1 MMENFRLI
9 LLLSLFFLQTNC
21 KLNEVIADFDS
32 NSNILIYNGKIFKMI
47 EDSYFSLFANDTKTL
62 NEEKEKSKSFFDS
75 FWFNFIGFTIL
86 AIFAGAMS
94 GLTVGYLSIDMLILE
109 IKLSNGTEQEKI
121 YARKIRKIIADH
133 HWILVTLLVCNAF
146 ACEAMPILLD
156 KLVNPM
162 VAIII
167 SVTVLLFVG
176 EIIPQ
181 ALCTGPNQMKIAAFL
196 APFTYCLMIITF
208 PISYPIARFMDLVIG
223 KHSKTRFCNQD
234 LKSVIEL
241 HLKEANENIN
251 TEQISYFTGFLD
263 IINTKIKELM
273 IPLERVYKLDYNHN
287 INHNDLN
294 EMIKKG
300 YSRIPIYENI
310 PNNLIGVLMIKDLIG
325 KDLTHPIALNE
336 LNINLLNS
344 IFVNEETFYFDLL
357 EKFKNGKSK
366 MAFVYKEVKK
376 EEKLIPDDLST
387 VINDNEVKEEKLEKK
402 EEKEKIQDKVSLE
415 EDNKNNDKNKYEE
428 ALMPNINDEENTE
441 KIEVKEPLIS
451 SISEDENAEKIKIEE
466 PLIPK
471 ENKEE
476 KNENK
481 ENKENEENKENN
493 KVEEPLIPDDNKVA
507 NDEKIKVEGALI
519 PDGNDDEINENIN
532 IDEALAPNNKDNGK
546 KNKNKKVIKDE
557 IIDIEDTNKKK
568 KDDNL
573 ENSERE
579 IIGIITLGDLI
590 ESLLKIHFKDE
601 RDTMRKSMRKMTL

>member
-1 MMENFRLI
+1 MKNILFILI
-9 LLLSLFFLQTNC
+9 LNLFFFETNC

-32 NSNILIYNGKIFKMI
+32 NSNVLIFNGKVFKMT
-47 EDSYFSLFANDTKTL
+47 EESYFSSFANDTTPSSQ
-62 NEEKEKSKSFFDS
+62 EKEKSKSFFDS
-75 FWFNFIGFTIL
+75 FWFNFIGFTVL

-109 IKLSNGTEQEKI
+109 IKLNNGTEQEKI
-121 YARKIRKIIADH
+121 YAKKIRKIIADH

-181 ALCTGPNQMKIAAFL
+181 ALCTGPKQMKIAAFL

-208 PISYPIARFMDLVIG
+208 PISFPIARFMDLVIG
-223 KHSKTRFCNQD
+223 KHSKTRFCNND

-251 TEQISYFTGFLD
+251 SEQINYFTGFLD
-263 IINTKIKELM
+263 IINTKIKEMM
-273 IPLERVYKLDYNHN
+273 IPLDKVYKLDYNFN
-287 INHNDLN
+287 LNHNSLN
-294 EMIKKG
+294 EMIEKG

-310 PNNLIGVLMIKDLIG
+310 PNNLKGVLLLKDLIG

-336 LNINLLNS
+336 LNINLLNA
-344 IFVNEETFYFDLL
+344 IYVNEETFYIDLF

-366 MAFVYKEVKK
+366 MAFVYKEIKK

-387 VINDNEVKEEKLEKK
+387 AINDNEAKEEKIQVKESMKK
-402 EEKEKIQDKVSLE
+402 
-415 EDNKNNDKNKYEE
+415 DNKNKNKDEE
-428 ALMPNINDEENTE
+428 ALMPSINDEENNE
-441 KIEVKEPLIS
+441 KIEVEEPLIN
-451 SISEDENAEKIKIEE
+451 SINDDENVEKIKVEE

-476 KNENK
+476 KEK
-481 ENKENEENKENN
+481 EEKEEKN
-493 KVEEPLIPDDNKVA
+493 KVEENK
-507 NDEKIKVEGALI
+507 NISENNEKIKDEEALI
-519 PDGNDDEINENIN
+519 PDGNDEDINENIK
-532 IDEALAPNNKDNGK
+532 IDEAIIPNNKDESK
-546 KNKNKKVIKDE
+546 KNKNKKKKEIKED
-557 IIDIEDTNKKK
+557 IIDIEGIKNKN
-568 KDDNL
+568 DDDL
-573 ENSERE
+573 DNSEKE
-579 IIGIITLGDLI
+579 IIGIITLEDLI

-601 RDTMRKSMRKMTL
+601 REIIRKPMRKMTL

>member
-1 MMENFRLI
+1 MKNILFILI
-9 LLLSLFFLQTNC
+9 LNLFFFETNC

-32 NSNILIYNGKIFKMI
+32 NSNVLIFNGKVFKMT
-47 EDSYFSLFANDTKTL
+47 EESYFSSFANDTTPSSQ
-62 NEEKEKSKSFFDS
+62 EKEKSKSFFDS
-75 FWFNFIGFTIL
+75 FWFNFIGFTVL

-109 IKLSNGTEQEKI
+109 IKLNNGTEQEKI
-121 YARKIRKIIADH
+121 YAKKIRKIIADH

-181 ALCTGPNQMKIAAFL
+181 ALCTGPKQMKIAAFL

-208 PISYPIARFMDLVIG
+208 PISFPIARFMDLVIG
-223 KHSKTRFCNQD
+223 KHSKTRFCNND

-251 TEQISYFTGFLD
+251 SEQINYFTGFLD
-263 IINTKIKELM
+263 IINTKIKEMM
-273 IPLERVYKLDYNHN
+273 IPLDKVYKLDYNFN
-287 INHNDLN
+287 LNHNSLN
-294 EMIKKG
+294 EMIEKG

-310 PNNLIGVLMIKDLIG
+310 PNNLKGVLLLKDLIG

-336 LNINLLNS
+336 LNINLLNA
-344 IFVNEETFYFDLL
+344 IYVNEETFYIDLF

-366 MAFVYKEVKK
+366 MAFVYKEIKK

-387 VINDNEVKEEKLEKK
+387 AINDNEAKEAKEEKIQVKESMKK
-402 EEKEKIQDKVSLE
+402 
-415 EDNKNNDKNKYEE
+415 DNKNKDEE
-428 ALMPNINDEENTE
+428 ALMPSINDEENNE
-441 KIEVKEPLIS
+441 KIEVEEPLIN
-451 SISEDENAEKIKIEE
+451 SINDDENVEKIKVEE

-476 KNENK
+476 KEK
-481 ENKENEENKENN
+481 EEKN
-493 KVEEPLIPDDNKVA
+493 KVEENKKISE
-507 NDEKIKVEGALI
+507 NNEKIKDEEALI
-519 PDGNDDEINENIN
+519 PDGNDEDINENIK
-532 IDEALAPNNKDNGK
+532 IDEAIIPNNKDESK
-546 KNKNKKVIKDE
+546 KNKNKKKKEIKED
-557 IIDIEDTNKKK
+557 IIDIEGIKNKN
-568 KDDNL
+568 DDDL
-573 ENSERE
+573 DNSEKE
-579 IIGIITLGDLI
+579 IIGIITLEDLI

-601 RDTMRKSMRKMTL
+601 REIIRKPMRKMTL

>member
-1 MMENFRLI
+1 MLKNILFILI
-9 LLLSLFFLQTNC
+9 LNLFFFETNC

-32 NSNILIYNGKIFKMI
+32 NSNVLIFNGKVFKMT
-47 EDSYFSLFANDTKTL
+47 EESYFSSFANDTTPSSQ
-62 NEEKEKSKSFFDS
+62 EKEKSKSFFDS
-75 FWFNFIGFTIL
+75 FWFNFIGFTVL

-109 IKLSNGTEQEKI
+109 IKLNNGTEQEKI
-121 YARKIRKIIADH
+121 YAKKIRKIIADH

-181 ALCTGPNQMKIAAFL
+181 ALCTGPKQMKIAAFL

-208 PISYPIARFMDLVIG
+208 PISFPIARFMDLVIG
-223 KHSKTRFCNQD
+223 KHSKTRFCNND

-251 TEQISYFTGFLD
+251 SEQINYFTGFLD
-263 IINTKIKELM
+263 IINTKIKEMM
-273 IPLERVYKLDYNHN
+273 IPLDKVYKLDYNFN
-287 INHNDLN
+287 LNHNSLN
-294 EMIKKG
+294 EMIEKG

-310 PNNLIGVLMIKDLIG
+310 PNNLKGVLLLKDLIG

-336 LNINLLNS
+336 LNINLLNA
-344 IFVNEETFYFDLL
+344 IYVNEETFYIDLF

-366 MAFVYKEVKK
+366 MAFVYKEIKK

-387 VINDNEVKEEKLEKK
+387 AINDNEAK
-402 EEKEKIQDKVSLE
+402 EEKEEKIQVKESMKK
-415 EDNKNNDKNKYEE
+415 DNKNKNKDEE
-428 ALMPNINDEENTE
+428 ALMPSINDEENNE
-441 KIEVKEPLIS
+441 KIEVEEPLIN
-451 SISEDENAEKIKIEE
+451 SINDDENVEKIKVKE

-471 ENKEE
+471 ENKQEKEKEE
-476 KNENK
+476 K
-481 ENKENEENKENN
+481 N
-493 KVEEPLIPDDNKVA
+493 KVEENK
-507 NDEKIKVEGALI
+507 NLSENNEKIKDEEALI
-519 PDGNDDEINENIN
+519 PDGNDEDINENIK
-532 IDEALAPNNKDNGK
+532 IDEAIIPNNKDESK
-546 KNKNKKVIKDE
+546 KNKNKKKKEIKED
-557 IIDIEDTNKKK
+557 IIDIEGIKNKN
-568 KDDNL
+568 DDDL
-573 ENSERE
+573 DNSEKE
-579 IIGIITLGDLI
+579 IIGIITLEDLI

-601 RDTMRKSMRKMTL
+601 REIIRKPMRKMTL

>member
-1 MMENFRLI
+1 MKNILFILI
-9 LLLSLFFLQTNC
+9 LNLFFFETNC

-32 NSNILIYNGKIFKMI
+32 NSNVLIFNGKVFKMT
-47 EDSYFSLFANDTKTL
+47 EESYFSSFANDTTPSSQ
-62 NEEKEKSKSFFDS
+62 EKEKSKSFFDS
-75 FWFNFIGFTIL
+75 FWFNFIGFTVL

-109 IKLSNGTEQEKI
+109 IKLNNGTEQEKI
-121 YARKIRKIIADH
+121 YAKKIRKIIADH

-181 ALCTGPNQMKIAAFL
+181 ALCTGPKQMKIAAFL

-208 PISYPIARFMDLVIG
+208 PISFPIARFMDLVIG
-223 KHSKTRFCNQD
+223 KHSKTRFCNND

-251 TEQISYFTGFLD
+251 SEQINYFTGFLD
-263 IINTKIKELM
+263 IINTKIKEMM
-273 IPLERVYKLDYNHN
+273 IPLDKVYKLDYNFN
-287 INHNDLN
+287 LNHNSLN
-294 EMIKKG
+294 EMIEKG

-310 PNNLIGVLMIKDLIG
+310 PNNLKGVLLLKDLIG

-336 LNINLLNS
+336 LNINLLNA
-344 IFVNEETFYFDLL
+344 IYVNEETFYIDLF

-366 MAFVYKEVKK
+366 MAFVYKEIKK

-387 VINDNEVKEEKLEKK
+387 AINDNEAK
-402 EEKEKIQDKVSLE
+402 EEKEEKIQVKESMKK
-415 EDNKNNDKNKYEE
+415 DNKNKNKDEE
-428 ALMPNINDEENTE
+428 ALMPSINDEENNE
-441 KIEVKEPLIS
+441 KIEVEEPLIN
-451 SISEDENAEKIKIEE
+451 SINDDENVEKIKVEE

-476 KNENK
+476 KEK
-481 ENKENEENKENN
+481 EEKEEKN
-493 KVEEPLIPDDNKVA
+493 KVEENK
-507 NDEKIKVEGALI
+507 NISENNEKIKDEEALI
-519 PDGNDDEINENIN
+519 PDGNDEDINENIK
-532 IDEALAPNNKDNGK
+532 IDEAIIPNNKDESK
-546 KNKNKKVIKDE
+546 KNKNKKKKEIKED
-557 IIDIEDTNKKK
+557 IIDIEGIKNKN
-568 KDDNL
+568 DDDL
-573 ENSERE
+573 DNSEKE
-579 IIGIITLGDLI
+579 IIGIITLEDLI

-601 RDTMRKSMRKMTL
+601 REIIRKPMRKMTL

>member
-1 MMENFRLI
+1 MKNILFILI
-9 LLLSLFFLQTNC
+9 LNLFFFETNC

-32 NSNILIYNGKIFKMI
+32 NSNVLIFNGKVFKMT
-47 EDSYFSLFANDTKTL
+47 EESYFSSFANDTTPSSQ
-62 NEEKEKSKSFFDS
+62 EKEKSKSFFDS

-109 IKLSNGTEQEKI
+109 IKLNNGTEQEKI
-121 YARKIRKIIADH
+121 YAKKIRKIIADH

-181 ALCTGPNQMKIAAFL
+181 ALCTGPKQMKIAAFL

-208 PISYPIARFMDLVIG
+208 PISFPIARFMDLVIG
-223 KHSKTRFCNQD
+223 KHSKTRFCNND

-251 TEQISYFTGFLD
+251 SEQINYFTGFLD
-263 IINTKIKELM
+263 IINTKIKEMM
-273 IPLERVYKLDYNHN
+273 IPLDKVYKLDYNFN
-287 INHNDLN
+287 LNHNSLN
-294 EMIKKG
+294 EMIEKG

-310 PNNLIGVLMIKDLIG
+310 PNNLKGVLLLKDLIG

-336 LNINLLNS
+336 LNINLLNA
-344 IFVNEETFYFDLL
+344 IYVNEETFYIDLF

-366 MAFVYKEVKK
+366 MAFVYKEIKK

-387 VINDNEVKEEKLEKK
+387 AINDNEAK
-402 EEKEKIQDKVSLE
+402 EEKEEKIQVKESMKK
-415 EDNKNNDKNKYEE
+415 DNKNKNKDEE
-428 ALMPNINDEENTE
+428 ALMPSINDEENNE
-441 KIEVKEPLIS
+441 KIEVEEPLIN
-451 SISEDENAEKIKIEE
+451 SINDDENVEKIKVEE

-476 KNENK
+476 KEK
-481 ENKENEENKENN
+481 EEKN
-493 KVEEPLIPDDNKVA
+493 KVEENKKILE
-507 NDEKIKVEGALI
+507 NNEKIKDEEALI
-519 PDGNDDEINENIN
+519 PDGNDEDINENIK
-532 IDEALAPNNKDNGK
+532 IDEAIIPNNKDESK
-546 KNKNKKVIKDE
+546 KNKNKKKKEIKED
-557 IIDIEDTNKKK
+557 IIDIEGIKNKN
-568 KDDNL
+568 DDDL
-573 ENSERE
+573 DNSEKE
-579 IIGIITLGDLI
+579 IVGIITLEDLI

-601 RDTMRKSMRKMTL
+601 REIIRKPMRKMTL

>member
-1 MMENFRLI
+1 MKNILFILI
-9 LLLSLFFLQTNC
+9 LNLFFFETNC

-32 NSNILIYNGKIFKMI
+32 NSNVLIFNGKVFKMT
-47 EDSYFSLFANDTKTL
+47 EESYFSSFANDTTPSSQ
-62 NEEKEKSKSFFDS
+62 EKEKSKSFFDS
-75 FWFNFIGFTIL
+75 FWFNFIGFTVL

-109 IKLSNGTEQEKI
+109 IKLNNGTEQEKI
-121 YARKIRKIIADH
+121 YAKKIRKIIADH

-181 ALCTGPNQMKIAAFL
+181 ALCTGPKQMKIAAFL

-208 PISYPIARFMDLVIG
+208 PISFPIARFMDLVIG
-223 KHSKTRFCNQD
+223 KHSKTRFCNND

-251 TEQISYFTGFLD
+251 SEQINYFTGFLD
-263 IINTKIKELM
+263 IINTKIKEMM
-273 IPLERVYKLDYNHN
+273 IPLDKVYKLDYNFN
-287 INHNDLN
+287 LNHNSLN
-294 EMIKKG
+294 EMIEKG

-310 PNNLIGVLMIKDLIG
+310 PNNLKGVLLLKDLIG

-336 LNINLLNS
+336 LNINLLNA
-344 IFVNEETFYFDLL
+344 IYVNEETFYIDLF

-366 MAFVYKEVKK
+366 MAFVYKEIKK
-376 EEKLIPDDLST
+376 EEKLIPDNLST
-387 VINDNEVKEEKLEKK
+387 AINDNEAKEAKEEKIQVKESMKK
-402 EEKEKIQDKVSLE
+402 
-415 EDNKNNDKNKYEE
+415 DNKNKNKDEE
-428 ALMPNINDEENTE
+428 ALMPSINDEENNE
-441 KIEVKEPLIS
+441 KIEVEEPLIN
-451 SISEDENAEKIKIEE
+451 SINDDENVEKIKVKE

-476 KNENK
+476 KEK
-481 ENKENEENKENN
+481 EEKN
-493 KVEEPLIPDDNKVA
+493 KVEENKKILE
-507 NDEKIKVEGALI
+507 NNEKIKDKEALI
-519 PDGNDDEINENIN
+519 PDGNDEDINENIK
-532 IDEALAPNNKDNGK
+532 IDEAIIPNNKDESK
-546 KNKNKKVIKDE
+546 KNKNKKKKEIKED
-557 IIDIEDTNKKK
+557 IIDIEGIKNKN
-568 KDDNL
+568 DDDL
-573 ENSERE
+573 DNSEKE
-579 IIGIITLGDLI
+579 IIGIITLEDLI

-601 RDTMRKSMRKMTL
+601 REIIRKPMRKMTL

>member
-1 MMENFRLI
+1 MKNILFILI
-9 LLLSLFFLQTNC
+9 LNLFFFETNC

-32 NSNILIYNGKIFKMI
+32 NSNVLIFNGKVFKMT
-47 EDSYFSLFANDTKTL
+47 EESYFSSFANDTTPSSQ
-62 NEEKEKSKSFFDS
+62 EKEKSKSFFDS

-109 IKLSNGTEQEKI
+109 IKLNNGTEQEKI
-121 YARKIRKIIADH
+121 YAKKIRKIIADH

-181 ALCTGPNQMKIAAFL
+181 ALCTGPKQMKIAAFL

-208 PISYPIARFMDLVIG
+208 PISFPIARFMDLVIG
-223 KHSKTRFCNQD
+223 KHSKTRFCNND

-251 TEQISYFTGFLD
+251 SEQINYFTGFLD
-263 IINTKIKELM
+263 IINTKIKEMM
-273 IPLERVYKLDYNHN
+273 IPLDKVYKLDYNFN
-287 INHNDLN
+287 LNHNSLN
-294 EMIKKG
+294 EMIEKG

-310 PNNLIGVLMIKDLIG
+310 PNNLKGVLLLKDLIG

-336 LNINLLNS
+336 LNINLLNA
-344 IFVNEETFYFDLL
+344 IYVNEETFYIDLF

-366 MAFVYKEVKK
+366 MAFVYKEIKK

-387 VINDNEVKEEKLEKK
+387 AINDNEAK
-402 EEKEKIQDKVSLE
+402 EEKEEKIQVKESMKK
-415 EDNKNNDKNKYEE
+415 DNKNKNKDEE
-428 ALMPNINDEENTE
+428 ALMPSINDEENNE
-441 KIEVKEPLIS
+441 KIEVEEPLIN
-451 SISEDENAEKIKIEE
+451 SINDDENVEKIKVKE

-471 ENKEE
+471 ENKQEKEKEE
-476 KNENK
+476 KNKIEGNK
-481 ENKENEENKENN
+481 NISENN
-493 KVEEPLIPDDNKVA
+493 
-507 NDEKIKVEGALI
+507 EKIKDEEALI
-519 PDGNDDEINENIN
+519 PDGNDEDINENIK
-532 IDEALAPNNKDNGK
+532 IDEAIIPNNKDESK
-546 KNKNKKVIKDE
+546 KNKNKKKKEIKED
-557 IIDIEDTNKKK
+557 IIDIEGIKNKN
-568 KDDNL
+568 DDDL
-573 ENSERE
+573 DNSEKE
-579 IIGIITLGDLI
+579 IIGIITLEDLI

-601 RDTMRKSMRKMTL
+601 REIIRKPMRKMTL

>member
-1 MMENFRLI
+1 MKNILFILI
-9 LLLSLFFLQTNC
+9 LNLFFFETNC

-32 NSNILIYNGKIFKMI
+32 NSNVLIFNGKVFKMT
-47 EDSYFSLFANDTKTL
+47 EESYFSSFANDTTPSSQ
-62 NEEKEKSKSFFDS
+62 EKEKSKSFFDS
-75 FWFNFIGFTIL
+75 FWFNFIGFTVL

-109 IKLSNGTEQEKI
+109 IKLNNGTEQEKI
-121 YARKIRKIIADH
+121 YAKKIRKIIADH

-181 ALCTGPNQMKIAAFL
+181 ALCTGPKQMKIAAFL

-208 PISYPIARFMDLVIG
+208 PISFPIARFMDLVIG
-223 KHSKTRFCNQD
+223 KHSKTRFCNND

-251 TEQISYFTGFLD
+251 SEQINYFTGFLD
-263 IINTKIKELM
+263 IINTKIKEMM
-273 IPLERVYKLDYNHN
+273 IPLDKVYKLDYNFN
-287 INHNDLN
+287 LNHNSLN
-294 EMIKKG
+294 EMIEKG

-310 PNNLIGVLMIKDLIG
+310 PNNLKGVLLLKDLIG

-336 LNINLLNS
+336 LNINLLNA
-344 IFVNEETFYFDLL
+344 IYVNEETFYIDLF

-366 MAFVYKEVKK
+366 MAFVYKEIKK

-387 VINDNEVKEEKLEKK
+387 AINDNEAKEAKEEKIQVKESMKK
-402 EEKEKIQDKVSLE
+402 
-415 EDNKNNDKNKYEE
+415 DNKNKNKDEE
-428 ALMPNINDEENTE
+428 ALMPSINDEENNE
-441 KIEVKEPLIS
+441 KIEVEEPLIN
-451 SISEDENAEKIKIEE
+451 SINDDENVEKIKVKE

-476 KNENK
+476 KEKEEKEEKNK
-481 ENKENEENKENN
+481 IEENKNISENN
-493 KVEEPLIPDDNKVA
+493 
-507 NDEKIKVEGALI
+507 EKIKDEEALI
-519 PDGNDDEINENIN
+519 PDGNDEDINENIK
-532 IDEALAPNNKDNGK
+532 IDEAIIPNNKDESK
-546 KNKNKKVIKDE
+546 KNKNKKKKEIKED
-557 IIDIEDTNKKK
+557 IIDIEGIKNKN
-568 KDDNL
+568 DDDL
-573 ENSERE
+573 DNSEKE
-579 IIGIITLGDLI
+579 IIGIITLEDLI

-601 RDTMRKSMRKMTL
+601 REIIRKPMRKMTL

>member
-1 MMENFRLI
+1 MKNILFILI
-9 LLLSLFFLQTNC
+9 LNLFFFETNC

-32 NSNILIYNGKIFKMI
+32 NSNVLIFNGKVFKMT
-47 EDSYFSLFANDTKTL
+47 EESYFSSFANDTTPSSQ
-62 NEEKEKSKSFFDS
+62 EKEKSKSFFDS

-109 IKLSNGTEQEKI
+109 IKLNNGTEQEKI
-121 YARKIRKIIADH
+121 YAKKIRKIIADH

-181 ALCTGPNQMKIAAFL
+181 ALCTGPKQMKIAAFL
-196 APFTYCLMIITF
+196 APFTYCLMVITF
-208 PISYPIARFMDLVIG
+208 PISFPIARFMDLVIG
-223 KHSKTRFCNQD
+223 KHSKTRFCNND

-251 TEQISYFTGFLD
+251 SEQINYFTGFLD
-263 IINTKIKELM
+263 IINTKIKEMM
-273 IPLERVYKLDYNHN
+273 IPLDKVYKLDYNFN
-287 INHNDLN
+287 LNHNSLN
-294 EMIKKG
+294 EMIEKG

-310 PNNLIGVLMIKDLIG
+310 PNNLKGVLLLKDLIG

-336 LNINLLNS
+336 LNINLLNA
-344 IFVNEETFYFDLL
+344 IYVNEETFYIDLF

-366 MAFVYKEVKK
+366 MAFVYKEIKK

-387 VINDNEVKEEKLEKK
+387 AINDNEAKEEKIQVKESMKK
-402 EEKEKIQDKVSLE
+402 
-415 EDNKNNDKNKYEE
+415 DNKNKNKDEE
-428 ALMPNINDEENTE
+428 ALMPSINDEENNE
-441 KIEVKEPLIS
+441 KIEVEEPLIN
-451 SISEDENAEKIKIEE
+451 SINDDENVEKIKVKE

-476 KNENK
+476 KEK
-481 ENKENEENKENN
+481 EEKEEKN
-493 KVEEPLIPDDNKVA
+493 KVEENK
-507 NDEKIKVEGALI
+507 NISENNEKIKDEEALI
-519 PDGNDDEINENIN
+519 PDGNDEDINENIK
-532 IDEALAPNNKDNGK
+532 IDEAIIPNNKDESK
-546 KNKNKKVIKDE
+546 KNKNKKKKEIKED
-557 IIDIEDTNKKK
+557 IIDIEGIKNKN
-568 KDDNL
+568 DDDL
-573 ENSERE
+573 DNSEKE
-579 IIGIITLGDLI
+579 IIGIITLEDLI

-601 RDTMRKSMRKMTL
+601 REIIRKPMRKMTL

>member
-1 MMENFRLI
+1 MKNILFILI
-9 LLLSLFFLQTNC
+9 LNLFFFETNC

-32 NSNILIYNGKIFKMI
+32 NSNVLIFNGKVFKMT
-47 EDSYFSLFANDTKTL
+47 EESYFSSFANDTTPSSQ
-62 NEEKEKSKSFFDS
+62 EKEKSKSFFDS

-109 IKLSNGTEQEKI
+109 IKLNNGTEQEKI
-121 YARKIRKIIADH
+121 YAKKIRKIIADH

-181 ALCTGPNQMKIAAFL
+181 ALCTGPKQMKIAAFL

-208 PISYPIARFMDLVIG
+208 PISFPIARFMDLVIG
-223 KHSKTRFCNQD
+223 KHSKTRFCNND

-251 TEQISYFTGFLD
+251 SEQINYFTGFLD
-263 IINTKIKELM
+263 IINTKIKEMM
-273 IPLERVYKLDYNHN
+273 IPLDKVYKLDYNFN
-287 INHNDLN
+287 LNHNSLN
-294 EMIKKG
+294 EMIEKG

-310 PNNLIGVLMIKDLIG
+310 PNNLKGVLLLKDLIG

-336 LNINLLNS
+336 LNINLLNA
-344 IFVNEETFYFDLL
+344 IYVNEETFYIDLF

-366 MAFVYKEVKK
+366 MAFVYKEIKK

-387 VINDNEVKEEKLEKK
+387 AINDNEAK
-402 EEKEKIQDKVSLE
+402 EEKEEKIQVKESMKK
-415 EDNKNNDKNKYEE
+415 DNKNKNKDEE
-428 ALMPNINDEENTE
+428 ALMPSINDEENNE
-441 KIEVKEPLIS
+441 KIEVEEPLIN
-451 SISEDENAEKIKIEE
+451 SINDDENVEKIKVKE

-476 KNENK
+476 KEK
-481 ENKENEENKENN
+481 EEKN
-493 KVEEPLIPDDNKVA
+493 KVEENK
-507 NDEKIKVEGALI
+507 NISENNEKIKDEEALI
-519 PDGNDDEINENIN
+519 PDGNDEDINENIK
-532 IDEALAPNNKDNGK
+532 IDEAIIPNNKDESK
-546 KNKNKKVIKDE
+546 KNKNKKKKEIKED
-557 IIDIEDTNKKK
+557 IIDIEGIKNKN
-568 KDDNL
+568 DDDL
-573 ENSERE
+573 DNSEKE
-579 IIGIITLGDLI
+579 IIGIITLEDLI

-601 RDTMRKSMRKMTL
+601 REIIRKPMRKMTL

>member
-1 MMENFRLI
+1 MLKNILFILI
-9 LLLSLFFLQTNC
+9 LNLFFFQTNC

-32 NSNILIYNGKIFKMI
+32 NSNVLIFNGKVFKMT
-47 EDSYFSLFANDTKTL
+47 EESYFSSFANDTTPSSQ
-62 NEEKEKSKSFFDS
+62 EKEKSKSFFDS
-75 FWFNFIGFTIL
+75 FWFNFIGFTVL

-109 IKLSNGTEQEKI
+109 IKLNNGTEQEKI
-121 YARKIRKIIADH
+121 YAKKIRKIIADH

-181 ALCTGPNQMKIAAFL
+181 ALCTGPKQMKIAAFL

-208 PISYPIARFMDLVIG
+208 PISFPIARFMDLVIG
-223 KHSKTRFCNQD
+223 KHSKTRFCNND

-251 TEQISYFTGFLD
+251 SEQINYFTGFLD
-263 IINTKIKELM
+263 IINTKIKEMM
-273 IPLERVYKLDYNHN
+273 IPLDKVYKLDYNFN
-287 INHNDLN
+287 LNHNSLN
-294 EMIKKG
+294 EMIEKG

-310 PNNLIGVLMIKDLIG
+310 PNNLKGVLLLKDLIG

-336 LNINLLNS
+336 LNINLLNA
-344 IFVNEETFYFDLL
+344 IYVNEETFYIDLF

-366 MAFVYKEVKK
+366 MAFVYKEIKK

-387 VINDNEVKEEKLEKK
+387 AINDNEAK
-402 EEKEKIQDKVSLE
+402 EEKEEKEEKIQVKESMKK
-415 EDNKNNDKNKYEE
+415 DNKNKNKDEE
-428 ALMPNINDEENTE
+428 ALMPSINDEENNE
-441 KIEVKEPLIS
+441 KIEVEEPLIN
-451 SISEDENAEKIKIEE
+451 SINDDENVEKIKVKE

-476 KNENK
+476 KEK
-481 ENKENEENKENN
+481 EEKN
-493 KVEEPLIPDDNKVA
+493 KVEENK
-507 NDEKIKVEGALI
+507 NISENNEKIKDEEALI
-519 PDGNDDEINENIN
+519 PDGNDEDINENIK
-532 IDEALAPNNKDNGK
+532 IDEAIIPNNKDESK
-546 KNKNKKVIKDE
+546 KNKNKKKKEIKED
-557 IIDIEDTNKKK
+557 IIDIEGIKNKN
-568 KDDNL
+568 DDDL
-573 ENSERE
+573 DNSEKE
-579 IIGIITLGDLI
+579 IIGIITLEDLI

-601 RDTMRKSMRKMTL
+601 REIIRKPMRKMTL

>member
-1 MMENFRLI
+1 MKNILFILI
-9 LLLSLFFLQTNC
+9 LNLFFFETNC

-32 NSNILIYNGKIFKMI
+32 NSNVLIFNGKVFKMT
-47 EDSYFSLFANDTKTL
+47 EESYFSSFANDTTPSSQ
-62 NEEKEKSKSFFDS
+62 EKEKSKSFFDS

-109 IKLSNGTEQEKI
+109 IKLNNGTEQEKI
-121 YARKIRKIIADH
+121 YAKKIRKIIADH

-181 ALCTGPNQMKIAAFL
+181 ALCTGPKQMKIAAFL

-208 PISYPIARFMDLVIG
+208 PISFPIARFMDLVIG
-223 KHSKTRFCNQD
+223 KHSKTRFCNND

-251 TEQISYFTGFLD
+251 SEQINYFTGFLD
-263 IINTKIKELM
+263 IINTKIKEMM
-273 IPLERVYKLDYNHN
+273 IPLDKVYKLDYNFN
-287 INHNDLN
+287 LNHNSLN
-294 EMIKKG
+294 EMIEKG

-310 PNNLIGVLMIKDLIG
+310 PNNLKGVLLLKDLIG

-336 LNINLLNS
+336 LNINLLNA
-344 IFVNEETFYFDLL
+344 IYVNEETFYIDLF

-366 MAFVYKEVKK
+366 MAFVYKEIKK

-387 VINDNEVKEEKLEKK
+387 AINDNEAK
-402 EEKEKIQDKVSLE
+402 EEKEEKIQVKESMKK
-415 EDNKNNDKNKYEE
+415 DNKNKNKDEE
-428 ALMPNINDEENTE
+428 ALMPSINDEENNE
-441 KIEVKEPLIS
+441 KIEVEEPLIN
-451 SISEDENAEKIKIEE
+451 SINDDENVEKIKVEE

-476 KNENK
+476 KEKEEKNK
-481 ENKENEENKENN
+481 IEENKNISENN
-493 KVEEPLIPDDNKVA
+493 
-507 NDEKIKVEGALI
+507 EKIKDEEALI
-519 PDGNDDEINENIN
+519 PDGNDEDINENIK
-532 IDEALAPNNKDNGK
+532 IDEAIIPNNKDESK
-546 KNKNKKVIKDE
+546 KNKNKKKKEIKED
-557 IIDIEDTNKKK
+557 IIDIEGIKNKN
-568 KDDNL
+568 DDDL
-573 ENSERE
+573 DNSEKE
-579 IIGIITLGDLI
+579 IIGIITLEDLI

-601 RDTMRKSMRKMTL
+601 REIIRKPMRKMTL

>member
-1 MMENFRLI
+1 MKNILFILI
-9 LLLSLFFLQTNC
+9 LNLFFFETNC

-32 NSNILIYNGKIFKMI
+32 NSNVLIFNGKVFKMT
-47 EDSYFSLFANDTKTL
+47 EESYFSSFANDTTPSSQ
-62 NEEKEKSKSFFDS
+62 EKEKSKSFFDS
-75 FWFNFIGFTIL
+75 FWFNFIGFTVL

-109 IKLSNGTEQEKI
+109 IKLNNGTEQEKI
-121 YARKIRKIIADH
+121 YAKKIRKIIADH

-181 ALCTGPNQMKIAAFL
+181 ALCTGPKQMKIAAFL

-208 PISYPIARFMDLVIG
+208 PISFPIARFMDLVIG
-223 KHSKTRFCNQD
+223 KHSKTRFCNND

-251 TEQISYFTGFLD
+251 SEQINYFTGFLD
-263 IINTKIKELM
+263 IINTKIKEMM
-273 IPLERVYKLDYNHN
+273 IPLDKVYKLDYNFN
-287 INHNDLN
+287 LNHNSLN
-294 EMIKKG
+294 EMIEKG

-310 PNNLIGVLMIKDLIG
+310 PNNLKGVLLLKDLIG

-336 LNINLLNS
+336 LNINLLNA
-344 IFVNEETFYFDLL
+344 IYVNEETFYIDLF

-366 MAFVYKEVKK
+366 MAFVYKEIKK

-387 VINDNEVKEEKLEKK
+387 AINDNEAK
-402 EEKEKIQDKVSLE
+402 EEKEEKEEKIQVKESMKK
-415 EDNKNNDKNKYEE
+415 DNKNKNKDEE
-428 ALMPNINDEENTE
+428 ALMPSINDEENNE
-441 KIEVKEPLIS
+441 KIEVEEPLIN
-451 SISEDENAEKIKIEE
+451 SINDDENVEKIKVEE

-476 KNENK
+476 KEK
-481 ENKENEENKENN
+481 EEKEEKN
-493 KVEEPLIPDDNKVA
+493 KVEENK
-507 NDEKIKVEGALI
+507 NISENNEKIKDEEALI
-519 PDGNDDEINENIN
+519 PDGNDEDINENIK
-532 IDEALAPNNKDNGK
+532 IDEAIIPNNKDESK
-546 KNKNKKVIKDE
+546 KNKNKKKKEIKED
-557 IIDIEDTNKKK
+557 IIDIEGIKNKN
-568 KDDNL
+568 DDDL
-573 ENSERE
+573 DNSEKE
-579 IIGIITLGDLI
+579 IIGIITLEDLI

-601 RDTMRKSMRKMTL
+601 REIIRKPMRKMTL

>member
-1 MMENFRLI
+1 MKNILFILI
-9 LLLSLFFLQTNC
+9 LNLFFFETNC

-32 NSNILIYNGKIFKMI
+32 NSNVLIFNGKVFKMT
-47 EDSYFSLFANDTKTL
+47 EESYFSSFANDTTPSSQ
-62 NEEKEKSKSFFDS
+62 EKEKSKSFFDS
-75 FWFNFIGFTIL
+75 FWFNFIGFTVL
-86 AIFAGAMS
+86 AVFAGAMS

-109 IKLSNGTEQEKI
+109 IKLNNGTEQEKI
-121 YARKIRKIIADH
+121 YAKKIRKIIADH

-181 ALCTGPNQMKIAAFL
+181 ALCTGPKQMKIAAFL

-208 PISYPIARFMDLVIG
+208 PISFPIARFMDLVIG
-223 KHSKTRFCNQD
+223 KHSKTRFCNND

-251 TEQISYFTGFLD
+251 SEQINYFTGFLD
-263 IINTKIKELM
+263 IINTKIKEMM
-273 IPLERVYKLDYNHN
+273 IPLDKVYKLDYNFN
-287 INHNDLN
+287 LNHNSLN
-294 EMIKKG
+294 EMIEKG

-310 PNNLIGVLMIKDLIG
+310 PNNLKGVLLLKDLIG

-336 LNINLLNS
+336 LNINLLNA
-344 IFVNEETFYFDLL
+344 IYVNEETFYIDLF

-366 MAFVYKEVKK
+366 MAFVYKEIKK

-387 VINDNEVKEEKLEKK
+387 AINDNEAK
-402 EEKEKIQDKVSLE
+402 EEKEEKIQVKESMKK
-415 EDNKNNDKNKYEE
+415 DNKNKNKDEE
-428 ALMPNINDEENTE
+428 ALMPSINDEENNE
-441 KIEVKEPLIS
+441 KIEVEEPLIN
-451 SISEDENAEKIKIEE
+451 SINDDENVEKIKVEE

-476 KNENK
+476 KEK
-481 ENKENEENKENN
+481 EEKEEKN
-493 KVEEPLIPDDNKVA
+493 KVEENKKILE
-507 NDEKIKVEGALI
+507 NNEKIKDEEALI
-519 PDGNDDEINENIN
+519 PDGNDEDINENIK
-532 IDEALAPNNKDNGK
+532 IDEAIIPNNKDESK
-546 KNKNKKVIKDE
+546 KNKNKKKKEIKED
-557 IIDIEDTNKKK
+557 IIDIEGIKNKN
-568 KDDNL
+568 DDDL
-573 ENSERE
+573 DNSEKE
-579 IIGIITLGDLI
+579 IIGIITLEDLI

-601 RDTMRKSMRKMTL
+601 REIIRKPMRKMTL

>member
-1 MMENFRLI
+1 MKNILFILI
-9 LLLSLFFLQTNC
+9 LNLFFFETNC

-32 NSNILIYNGKIFKMI
+32 NSNVLIFNGKVFKMT
-47 EDSYFSLFANDTKTL
+47 EESYFSSFANDTTPPSQ
-62 NEEKEKSKSFFDS
+62 EKEKSKSFFDS

-109 IKLSNGTEQEKI
+109 IKLNNGTEQEKI
-121 YARKIRKIIADH
+121 YAKKIRKIIADH

-181 ALCTGPNQMKIAAFL
+181 ALCTGPKQMKIAAFL

-208 PISYPIARFMDLVIG
+208 PISFPIARFMDLVIG
-223 KHSKTRFCNQD
+223 KHSKTRFCNND

-251 TEQISYFTGFLD
+251 SEQINYFTGFLD
-263 IINTKIKELM
+263 IINTKIKEMM
-273 IPLERVYKLDYNHN
+273 IPLDKVYKLDYNFN
-287 INHNDLN
+287 LNHNSLN
-294 EMIKKG
+294 EMIEKG

-310 PNNLIGVLMIKDLIG
+310 PNNLKGVLLLKDLIG

-336 LNINLLNS
+336 LNINLLNA
-344 IFVNEETFYFDLL
+344 IYVNEETFYIDLF

-366 MAFVYKEVKK
+366 MAFVYKEIKK

-387 VINDNEVKEEKLEKK
+387 AINDNEAK
-402 EEKEKIQDKVSLE
+402 EEKEEKIQVKESMKK
-415 EDNKNNDKNKYEE
+415 DNKNKNKDEE
-428 ALMPNINDEENTE
+428 ALMPSINDEENNE
-441 KIEVKEPLIS
+441 KIEVEEPLIN
-451 SISEDENAEKIKIEE
+451 SINDDENVEKIKVKE

-476 KNENK
+476 KEKEEKNK
-481 ENKENEENKENN
+481 IEENKKILENN
-493 KVEEPLIPDDNKVA
+493 
-507 NDEKIKVEGALI
+507 EKIKDEEALI
-519 PDGNDDEINENIN
+519 PDGNDEDINENIK
-532 IDEALAPNNKDNGK
+532 IDEAIIPNNKDESK
-546 KNKNKKVIKDE
+546 KNKNKKKKEIKED
-557 IIDIEDTNKKK
+557 IIDIEGIKNKN
-568 KDDNL
+568 DDDL
-573 ENSERE
+573 DNSEKE
-579 IIGIITLGDLI
+579 IIGIITLEDLI

-601 RDTMRKSMRKMTL
+601 REIIRKPMRKMTL

>member
-1 MMENFRLI
+1 MKNILFILI
-9 LLLSLFFLQTNC
+9 LNLFFFETNC

-32 NSNILIYNGKIFKMI
+32 NSNVLIFNGKVFKMT
-47 EDSYFSLFANDTKTL
+47 EESYFSSFANDTTPSSQ
-62 NEEKEKSKSFFDS
+62 EKEKSKSFFDS
-75 FWFNFIGFTIL
+75 FWFNFIGFTVL

-109 IKLSNGTEQEKI
+109 IKLNNGTEQEKI
-121 YARKIRKIIADH
+121 YAKKIRKIIADH

-181 ALCTGPNQMKIAAFL
+181 ALCTGPKQMKIAAFL

-208 PISYPIARFMDLVIG
+208 PISFPIARFMDLVIG
-223 KHSKTRFCNQD
+223 KHSKTRFCNND

-251 TEQISYFTGFLD
+251 SEQINYFTGFLD
-263 IINTKIKELM
+263 IINTKIKEMM
-273 IPLERVYKLDYNHN
+273 IPLDKVYKLDYNFN
-287 INHNDLN
+287 LNHNSLN
-294 EMIKKG
+294 EMIEKG

-310 PNNLIGVLMIKDLIG
+310 PNNLKGVLLLKDLIG

-336 LNINLLNS
+336 LNINLLNA
-344 IFVNEETFYFDLL
+344 IYVNEETFYIDLF

-366 MAFVYKEVKK
+366 MAFVYKEIKK

-387 VINDNEVKEEKLEKK
+387 AINDNEAK
-402 EEKEKIQDKVSLE
+402 EEKEEKIQVKESMKK
-415 EDNKNNDKNKYEE
+415 DNKNKNKDEE
-428 ALMPNINDEENTE
+428 ALMPSINDEENNE
-441 KIEVKEPLIS
+441 KIEVEEPLIN
-451 SISEDENAEKIKIEE
+451 SINDDENVEKIKVKE

-476 KNENK
+476 KEK
-481 ENKENEENKENN
+481 EEKEEKN
-493 KVEEPLIPDDNKVA
+493 KVEENK
-507 NDEKIKVEGALI
+507 NISENNEKIKDEEALI
-519 PDGNDDEINENIN
+519 PDGNDEDINENIK
-532 IDEALAPNNKDNGK
+532 IDEAIIPNNKDESK
-546 KNKNKKVIKDE
+546 KNKNKKKKEIKED
-557 IIDIEDTNKKK
+557 IIDIEGIKNKN
-568 KDDNL
+568 DDDL
-573 ENSERE
+573 DNSEKE
-579 IIGIITLGDLI
+579 IIGIITLEDLI

-601 RDTMRKSMRKMTL
+601 REIIRKPMRKMTL

>member
-1 MMENFRLI
+1 MKNILFILI
-9 LLLSLFFLQTNC
+9 LNLFFFETNC
-21 KLNEVIADFDS
+21 KLNEVKADFDS
-32 NSNILIYNGKIFKMI
+32 NSNVLIFNGKVFKMT
-47 EDSYFSLFANDTKTL
+47 EESYFSSFANDTTPSSQ
-62 NEEKEKSKSFFDS
+62 EKEKSKSFFDS
-75 FWFNFIGFTIL
+75 FWFNFIGFTVL

-109 IKLSNGTEQEKI
+109 IKLNNGTEQEKI
-121 YARKIRKIIADH
+121 YAKKIRKIIADH

-181 ALCTGPNQMKIAAFL
+181 ALCTGPKQMKIAAFL

-208 PISYPIARFMDLVIG
+208 PISFPIARFMDLVIG
-223 KHSKTRFCNQD
+223 KHSKTRFCNND

-251 TEQISYFTGFLD
+251 SEQINYFTGFLD
-263 IINTKIKELM
+263 IINTKIKEMM
-273 IPLERVYKLDYNHN
+273 IPLDKVYKLDYNFN
-287 INHNDLN
+287 LNHNSLN
-294 EMIKKG
+294 EMIEKG

-310 PNNLIGVLMIKDLIG
+310 PNNLKGVLLLKDLIG

-336 LNINLLNS
+336 LNINLLNA
-344 IFVNEETFYFDLL
+344 IYVNEETFYIDLF

-366 MAFVYKEVKK
+366 MAFVYKEIKK

-387 VINDNEVKEEKLEKK
+387 AINDNEAKEEKIQVKESMKK
-402 EEKEKIQDKVSLE
+402 
-415 EDNKNNDKNKYEE
+415 DNKNKNKDEE
-428 ALMPNINDEENTE
+428 ALMPSINDEENNE
-441 KIEVKEPLIS
+441 KIEVEEPLIN
-451 SISEDENAEKIKIEE
+451 SINDDENVEKIKVKE

-476 KNENK
+476 KEKEEKEEKNK
-481 ENKENEENKENN
+481 IEENKNISENN
-493 KVEEPLIPDDNKVA
+493 
-507 NDEKIKVEGALI
+507 EKIKDEEALI
-519 PDGNDDEINENIN
+519 PDGNDEDINENIK
-532 IDEALAPNNKDNGK
+532 IDEAIIPNNKDESK
-546 KNKNKKVIKDE
+546 KNKNKKKKEIKED
-557 IIDIEDTNKKK
+557 IIDIEGIKNKN
-568 KDDNL
+568 DDDL
-573 ENSERE
+573 DNSEKE
-579 IIGIITLGDLI
+579 IIGIITLEDLI

-601 RDTMRKSMRKMTL
+601 REIIRKPMRKMTL

>member
-1 MMENFRLI
+1 MKNILFILI
-9 LLLSLFFLQTNC
+9 LNLFFFETNC

-32 NSNILIYNGKIFKMI
+32 NSNVLIFNGKVFKMT
-47 EDSYFSLFANDTKTL
+47 EESYFSSFANDTTPSSQ
-62 NEEKEKSKSFFDS
+62 EKEKSKSFFDS
-75 FWFNFIGFTIL
+75 FWFNFIGFTVL

-109 IKLSNGTEQEKI
+109 IKLNNGTEQEKI
-121 YARKIRKIIADH
+121 YAKKIRKIIADH

-181 ALCTGPNQMKIAAFL
+181 ALCTGPKQMKIAAFL

-208 PISYPIARFMDLVIG
+208 PISFPIARFMDLVIG
-223 KHSKTRFCNQD
+223 KHSKTRFCNND

-251 TEQISYFTGFLD
+251 SEQINYFTGFLD
-263 IINTKIKELM
+263 IINTKIKEMM
-273 IPLERVYKLDYNHN
+273 IPLDKVYKLDYNFN
-287 INHNDLN
+287 LNHNSLN
-294 EMIKKG
+294 EMIEKG

-310 PNNLIGVLMIKDLIG
+310 PNNLKGVLLLKDLIG

-336 LNINLLNS
+336 LNINLLNA
-344 IFVNEETFYFDLL
+344 IYVNEETFYIDLF

-366 MAFVYKEVKK
+366 MAFVYKEIKK

-387 VINDNEVKEEKLEKK
+387 AINDNEAKEAKEEKIQVKESMKK
-402 EEKEKIQDKVSLE
+402 
-415 EDNKNNDKNKYEE
+415 DNKNKNKDEE
-428 ALMPNINDEENTE
+428 ALMPSINDEENNE
-441 KIEVKEPLIS
+441 KIEVEEPLIN
-451 SISEDENAEKIKIEE
+451 SINDDENVEKIKVKE

-476 KNENK
+476 KEK
-481 ENKENEENKENN
+481 EEKN
-493 KVEEPLIPDDNKVA
+493 KVEENKKILE
-507 NDEKIKVEGALI
+507 NNEKIKDEEALI
-519 PDGNDDEINENIN
+519 PDGNDEDINENIK
-532 IDEALAPNNKDNGK
+532 IDEAIIPNNKDESK
-546 KNKNKKVIKDE
+546 KNKNKKKKEIKED
-557 IIDIEDTNKKK
+557 IIDIEGIKNKN
-568 KDDNL
+568 DDDL
-573 ENSERE
+573 DNSEKE
-579 IIGIITLGDLI
+579 IIGIITLEDLI

-601 RDTMRKSMRKMTL
+601 REIIRKPMRKMTL

>member
-1 MMENFRLI
+1 MKNILFILI
-9 LLLSLFFLQTNC
+9 LNLFFFETNC

-32 NSNILIYNGKIFKMI
+32 NSNVLIFNGKVFKMT
-47 EDSYFSLFANDTKTL
+47 EESYFSSFANDTTPSSQ
-62 NEEKEKSKSFFDS
+62 EKEKSKSFFDS

-109 IKLSNGTEQEKI
+109 IKLNNGTEQEKI
-121 YARKIRKIIADH
+121 YAKKIRKIIADH

-181 ALCTGPNQMKIAAFL
+181 ALCTGPKQMKIAAFL

-208 PISYPIARFMDLVIG
+208 PISFPIARFMDLVIG
-223 KHSKTRFCNQD
+223 KHSKTRFCNND

-251 TEQISYFTGFLD
+251 SEQINYFTGFLD
-263 IINTKIKELM
+263 IINTKIKEMM
-273 IPLERVYKLDYNHN
+273 IPLDKVYKLDYNFN
-287 INHNDLN
+287 LNHNSLN
-294 EMIKKG
+294 EMIEKG

-310 PNNLIGVLMIKDLIG
+310 PNNLKGVLLLKDLIG

-336 LNINLLNS
+336 LNINLLNA
-344 IFVNEETFYFDLL
+344 IYVNEETFYIDLF

-366 MAFVYKEVKK
+366 MAFVYKEIKK

-387 VINDNEVKEEKLEKK
+387 AINDNEAK
-402 EEKEKIQDKVSLE
+402 EEKEEKIQVKESMKK
-415 EDNKNNDKNKYEE
+415 DNKNKNKDEE
-428 ALMPNINDEENTE
+428 ALMPSINDEENNE
-441 KIEVKEPLIS
+441 KIEVEEPLIN
-451 SISEDENAEKIKIEE
+451 SINDDENVEKIKVKE

-471 ENKEE
+471 ENKQEKEKEE
-476 KNENK
+476 K
-481 ENKENEENKENN
+481 N
-493 KVEEPLIPDDNKVA
+493 KVEENK
-507 NDEKIKVEGALI
+507 NISENNEKIKDEEALI
-519 PDGNDDEINENIN
+519 PDGNDEDINENIK
-532 IDEALAPNNKDNGK
+532 IDEAIIPNNKDESK
-546 KNKNKKVIKDE
+546 KNKNKKKKEIKED
-557 IIDIEDTNKKK
+557 IIDIEGIKNKN
-568 KDDNL
+568 DDDL
-573 ENSERE
+573 DNSEKE
-579 IIGIITLGDLI
+579 IIGIITLEDLI

-601 RDTMRKSMRKMTL
+601 REIIRKPMRKMTL

>member
-1 MMENFRLI
+1 MKNILFILI
-9 LLLSLFFLQTNC
+9 LNLFFFETNC

-32 NSNILIYNGKIFKMI
+32 NSNVLIFNGKVFKMT
-47 EDSYFSLFANDTKTL
+47 EESYFSSFANDTTPSSQ
-62 NEEKEKSKSFFDS
+62 EKEKSKSFFDS
-75 FWFNFIGFTIL
+75 FWFNFIGFTVL

-109 IKLSNGTEQEKI
+109 IKLNNGTEQEKI
-121 YARKIRKIIADH
+121 YAKKIRKIIADH

-181 ALCTGPNQMKIAAFL
+181 ALCTGPKQMKIAAFL

-208 PISYPIARFMDLVIG
+208 PISFPIARFMDLVIG
-223 KHSKTRFCNQD
+223 KHSKTRFCNND

-251 TEQISYFTGFLD
+251 SEQINYFTGFLD
-263 IINTKIKELM
+263 IINTKIKEMM
-273 IPLERVYKLDYNHN
+273 IPLDKVYKLDYNFN
-287 INHNDLN
+287 LNHNSLN
-294 EMIKKG
+294 EMIEKG

-310 PNNLIGVLMIKDLIG
+310 PNNLKGVLLLKDLIG

-336 LNINLLNS
+336 LNINLLNA
-344 IFVNEETFYFDLL
+344 IYVNEETFYIDLF

-366 MAFVYKEVKK
+366 MAFVYKEIKK

-387 VINDNEVKEEKLEKK
+387 AINDNEAK
-402 EEKEKIQDKVSLE
+402 EEKEEKIQVKESMKK
-415 EDNKNNDKNKYEE
+415 DNKNKNKDEE
-428 ALMPNINDEENTE
+428 ALMPSINDEENNE
-441 KIEVKEPLIS
+441 KIEVEEPLIN
-451 SISEDENAEKIKIEE
+451 SINDDENVEKIKVKE

-476 KNENK
+476 KEKEEKEEKNK
-481 ENKENEENKENN
+481 IEENKNISENN
-493 KVEEPLIPDDNKVA
+493 
-507 NDEKIKVEGALI
+507 EKIKDEEALI
-519 PDGNDDEINENIN
+519 PDGNDEDINENIK
-532 IDEALAPNNKDNGK
+532 IDEAIIPNNKDESK
-546 KNKNKKVIKDE
+546 KNKNKKKKEIKED
-557 IIDIEDTNKKK
+557 IIDIEGIKNKN
-568 KDDNL
+568 DDDL
-573 ENSERE
+573 DNSEKE
-579 IIGIITLGDLI
+579 IIGIITLEDLI

-601 RDTMRKSMRKMTL
+601 REIIRKPMRKMTL

>member
-1 MMENFRLI
+1 MKNILFILI
-9 LLLSLFFLQTNC
+9 LNLFFFETNC

-32 NSNILIYNGKIFKMI
+32 NSNVLIFNGKVFKMT
-47 EDSYFSLFANDTKTL
+47 EESYFSSFANDTTPSSQ
-62 NEEKEKSKSFFDS
+62 EKEKSKSFFDS

-109 IKLSNGTEQEKI
+109 IKLNNGTEQEKI
-121 YARKIRKIIADH
+121 YAKKIRKIIADH

-181 ALCTGPNQMKIAAFL
+181 ALCTGPKQMKIAAFL

-208 PISYPIARFMDLVIG
+208 PISFPIARFMDLVIG
-223 KHSKTRFCNQD
+223 KHSKTRFCNND

-251 TEQISYFTGFLD
+251 SEQINYFTGFLD
-263 IINTKIKELM
+263 IINTKIKEMM
-273 IPLERVYKLDYNHN
+273 IPLDKVYKLDYNFN
-287 INHNDLN
+287 LNHNSLN
-294 EMIKKG
+294 EMIEKG

-310 PNNLIGVLMIKDLIG
+310 PNNLKGVLLLKDLIG

-336 LNINLLNS
+336 LNINLLNA
-344 IFVNEETFYFDLL
+344 IYVNEETFYIDLF

-366 MAFVYKEVKK
+366 MAFVYKEIKK

-387 VINDNEVKEEKLEKK
+387 AINDNEAKEAKEEKIQVKESMKK
-402 EEKEKIQDKVSLE
+402 
-415 EDNKNNDKNKYEE
+415 DNKNKNKDEE
-428 ALMPNINDEENTE
+428 ALMPSINDEENNE
-441 KIEVKEPLIS
+441 KIEVEEPLIN
-451 SISEDENAEKIKIEE
+451 SINDDENVEKIKVKE

-476 KNENK
+476 KEK
-481 ENKENEENKENN
+481 EEKEEKN
-493 KVEEPLIPDDNKVA
+493 KVEENK
-507 NDEKIKVEGALI
+507 NISENNEKIKDEEALI
-519 PDGNDDEINENIN
+519 PDGNDEDINENIK
-532 IDEALAPNNKDNGK
+532 IDEAIIPNNKDESK
-546 KNKNKKVIKDE
+546 KNKNKKKKEIKED
-557 IIDIEDTNKKK
+557 IIDIEGIKNKN
-568 KDDNL
+568 DDDL
-573 ENSERE
+573 DNSEKE
-579 IIGIITLGDLI
+579 IIGIITLEDLI

-601 RDTMRKSMRKMTL
+601 REIIRKPMRKMTL

>member
-1 MMENFRLI
+1 MKNILLI
-9 LLLSLFFLQTNC
+9 LILNLFFFETNC

-32 NSNILIYNGKIFKMI
+32 NSNVLIFNGKVFKMT
-47 EDSYFSLFANDTKTL
+47 EESYFSSFANDTTPSSQ
-62 NEEKEKSKSFFDS
+62 EKEKSKSFFDS
-75 FWFNFIGFTIL
+75 FWFNFIGFTVL

-109 IKLSNGTEQEKI
+109 IKLNNGTEQEKI
-121 YARKIRKIIADH
+121 YAKKIRKIIADH

-181 ALCTGPNQMKIAAFL
+181 ALCTGPKQMKIAAFL

-208 PISYPIARFMDLVIG
+208 PISFPIARFMDLVIG
-223 KHSKTRFCNQD
+223 KHSKTRFCNND

-251 TEQISYFTGFLD
+251 SEQINYFTGFLD
-263 IINTKIKELM
+263 IINTKIKEMM
-273 IPLERVYKLDYNHN
+273 IPLDKVYKLDYNFN
-287 INHNDLN
+287 LNHNSLN
-294 EMIKKG
+294 EMIEKG

-310 PNNLIGVLMIKDLIG
+310 PNNLKGVLLLKDLIG

-336 LNINLLNS
+336 LNINLLNA
-344 IFVNEETFYFDLL
+344 IYVNEETFYIDLF

-366 MAFVYKEVKK
+366 MAFVYKEIKK

-387 VINDNEVKEEKLEKK
+387 AINDNEAKEEKIQVKESMKK
-402 EEKEKIQDKVSLE
+402 
-415 EDNKNNDKNKYEE
+415 DNKNKNKDEE
-428 ALMPNINDEENTE
+428 ALMPSINDEENNE
-441 KIEVKEPLIS
+441 KIEVEEPLIN
-451 SISEDENAEKIKIEE
+451 SINDDENVEKIKVKE

-476 KNENK
+476 KEK
-481 ENKENEENKENN
+481 EEKEEKN
-493 KVEEPLIPDDNKVA
+493 KVEENK
-507 NDEKIKVEGALI
+507 NISENNEKIKDEEALI
-519 PDGNDDEINENIN
+519 PDGNDEDINENIK
-532 IDEALAPNNKDNGK
+532 IDEAIIPNNKDESK
-546 KNKNKKVIKDE
+546 KNKNKKKKEIKED
-557 IIDIEDTNKKK
+557 IIDIEGIKNKN
-568 KDDNL
+568 DDDL
-573 ENSERE
+573 DNSEKE
-579 IIGIITLGDLI
+579 IIGIITLEDLI

-601 RDTMRKSMRKMTL
+601 REIIRKPMRKMTL

>member
-1 MMENFRLI
+1 MKNILFILI
-9 LLLSLFFLQTNC
+9 LNLFFFETNC

-32 NSNILIYNGKIFKMI
+32 NSNVLIFNGKVFKMT
-47 EDSYFSLFANDTKTL
+47 EESYFSSFANDTTPSSQ
-62 NEEKEKSKSFFDS
+62 EKEKSKSFFDS

-109 IKLSNGTEQEKI
+109 IKLNNGTEQEKI
-121 YARKIRKIIADH
+121 YAKKIRKIIADH

-181 ALCTGPNQMKIAAFL
+181 ALCTGPKQMKIAAFL

-208 PISYPIARFMDLVIG
+208 PISFPIARFMDLVIG
-223 KHSKTRFCNQD
+223 KHSKTRFCNND

-251 TEQISYFTGFLD
+251 SEQINYFTGFLD
-263 IINTKIKELM
+263 IINTKIKEMM
-273 IPLERVYKLDYNHN
+273 IPLDKVYKLDYNFN
-287 INHNDLN
+287 LNHNSLN
-294 EMIKKG
+294 EMIEKG

-310 PNNLIGVLMIKDLIG
+310 PNNLKGVLLLKDLIG

-336 LNINLLNS
+336 LNINLLNA
-344 IFVNEETFYFDLL
+344 IYVNEETFYIDLF

-366 MAFVYKEVKK
+366 MAFVYKEIKK

-387 VINDNEVKEEKLEKK
+387 AINDNEAK
-402 EEKEKIQDKVSLE
+402 EEKEEKEEKIQVKESMKK
-415 EDNKNNDKNKYEE
+415 DNKNKNKDEE
-428 ALMPNINDEENTE
+428 ALMPSINDEENNE
-441 KIEVKEPLIS
+441 KIEVEEPLIN
-451 SISEDENAEKIKIEE
+451 SINDDENVEKIKVEE

-476 KNENK
+476 KEKEEKEEKNK
-481 ENKENEENKENN
+481 IEENKNISENN
-493 KVEEPLIPDDNKVA
+493 
-507 NDEKIKVEGALI
+507 EKIKDEEALI
-519 PDGNDDEINENIN
+519 PDGNDEDINENIK
-532 IDEALAPNNKDNGK
+532 IDEAIIPNNKDESK
-546 KNKNKKVIKDE
+546 KNKNKKKKEIKED
-557 IIDIEDTNKKK
+557 IIDIEGIKNKN
-568 KDDNL
+568 DDDL
-573 ENSERE
+573 DNSEKE
-579 IIGIITLGDLI
+579 IIGIITLEDLI

-601 RDTMRKSMRKMTL
+601 REIIRKPMRKMTL

>member
-1 MMENFRLI
+1 MKNILFILI
-9 LLLSLFFLQTNC
+9 LNLFFFETNC

-32 NSNILIYNGKIFKMI
+32 NSNVLIFNGKVFKMT
-47 EDSYFSLFANDTKTL
+47 EESYFSSFANDTTPSSQ
-62 NEEKEKSKSFFDS
+62 EKEKSKSFFDS
-75 FWFNFIGFTIL
+75 FWFNFIGFTVL

-109 IKLSNGTEQEKI
+109 IKLNNGTEQEKI
-121 YARKIRKIIADH
+121 YAKKIRKIIADH

-181 ALCTGPNQMKIAAFL
+181 ALCTGPKQMKIAAFL

-208 PISYPIARFMDLVIG
+208 PISFPIARFMDLVIG
-223 KHSKTRFCNQD
+223 KHSKTRFCNND

-251 TEQISYFTGFLD
+251 SEQINYFTGFLD
-263 IINTKIKELM
+263 IINTKIKEMM
-273 IPLERVYKLDYNHN
+273 IPLDKVYKLDYNFN
-287 INHNDLN
+287 LNHNSLN
-294 EMIKKG
+294 EMIEKG

-310 PNNLIGVLMIKDLIG
+310 PNNLKGVLLLKDLIG

-336 LNINLLNS
+336 LNINLLNA
-344 IFVNEETFYFDLL
+344 IYVNEETFYIDLF

-366 MAFVYKEVKK
+366 MAFVYKEIKK

-387 VINDNEVKEEKLEKK
+387 AINDNEAK
-402 EEKEKIQDKVSLE
+402 EEKEEKEEKIQVKESMKK
-415 EDNKNNDKNKYEE
+415 DNKNKNKDEE
-428 ALMPNINDEENTE
+428 ALMPSINDEENNE
-441 KIEVKEPLIS
+441 KIEVEEPLIN
-451 SISEDENAEKIKIEE
+451 SINDDENVEKIKVKE

-476 KNENK
+476 KEK
-481 ENKENEENKENN
+481 EEKEEKN
-493 KVEEPLIPDDNKVA
+493 KVEENK
-507 NDEKIKVEGALI
+507 NISENNEKIKDEEALI
-519 PDGNDDEINENIN
+519 PDGNDEDINENIK
-532 IDEALAPNNKDNGK
+532 IDEAIIPNNKDESK
-546 KNKNKKVIKDE
+546 KNKNKKKKEIKED
-557 IIDIEDTNKKK
+557 IIDIEGIKNKN
-568 KDDNL
+568 DDDL
-573 ENSERE
+573 DNSEKE
-579 IIGIITLGDLI
+579 IIGIITLEDLI

-601 RDTMRKSMRKMTL
+601 REIIRKPMRKMTL

>member
-1 MMENFRLI
+1 MTE
-9 LLLSLFFLQTNC
+9 
-21 KLNEVIADFDS
+21 E
-32 NSNILIYNGKIFKMI
+32 
-47 EDSYFSLFANDTKTL
+47 SYFSSFANDTTPSSQ
-62 NEEKEKSKSFFDS
+62 EKEKSKSFFDS
-75 FWFNFIGFTIL
+75 FWFNFIGFTVL

-109 IKLSNGTEQEKI
+109 IKLNNGTEQEKI
-121 YARKIRKIIADH
+121 YAKKIRKIIADH

-181 ALCTGPNQMKIAAFL
+181 ALCTGPKQMKIAAFL

-208 PISYPIARFMDLVIG
+208 PISFPIARFMDLVIG
-223 KHSKTRFCNQD
+223 KHSKTRFCNND

-251 TEQISYFTGFLD
+251 SEQINYFTGFLD
-263 IINTKIKELM
+263 IINTKIKEMM
-273 IPLERVYKLDYNHN
+273 IPLDKVYKLDYNFN
-287 INHNDLN
+287 LNHNSLN
-294 EMIKKG
+294 EMIEKG

-310 PNNLIGVLMIKDLIG
+310 PNNLKGVLLLKDLIG

-336 LNINLLNS
+336 LNINLLNA
-344 IFVNEETFYFDLL
+344 IYVNEETFYIDLF

-366 MAFVYKEVKK
+366 MAFVYKEIKK

-387 VINDNEVKEEKLEKK
+387 AINDNEAK
-402 EEKEKIQDKVSLE
+402 EEKEEKIQVKESMKK
-415 EDNKNNDKNKYEE
+415 DNKNKNKDEE
-428 ALMPNINDEENTE
+428 ALMPSINDEENNE
-441 KIEVKEPLIS
+441 KIEVEEPLIN
-451 SISEDENAEKIKIEE
+451 SINDDENVEKIKVKE

-476 KNENK
+476 KEKEEKEEKNK
-481 ENKENEENKENN
+481 IEENKNISENN
-493 KVEEPLIPDDNKVA
+493 
-507 NDEKIKVEGALI
+507 EKIKDEEALI
-519 PDGNDDEINENIN
+519 PDGNDEDINENIK
-532 IDEALAPNNKDNGK
+532 IDEAIIPNNKDESK
-546 KNKNKKVIKDE
+546 KNKNKKKKEIKED
-557 IIDIEDTNKKK
+557 IIDIEGIKNKN
-568 KDDNL
+568 DDDL
-573 ENSERE
+573 DNSEKE
-579 IIGIITLGDLI
+579 IIGIITLEDLI

-601 RDTMRKSMRKMTL
+601 REIIRKPMRKMTL

>member
-1 MMENFRLI
+1 MKNILFILI
-9 LLLSLFFLQTNC
+9 LNLFFFETNC

-32 NSNILIYNGKIFKMI
+32 NSNVLIFNGKVFKMT
-47 EDSYFSLFANDTKTL
+47 EESYFSSFANDTTPSSQ
-62 NEEKEKSKSFFDS
+62 EKEKSKSFFDS

-109 IKLSNGTEQEKI
+109 IKLNNGTEQEKI
-121 YARKIRKIIADH
+121 YAKKIRKIIADH

-181 ALCTGPNQMKIAAFL
+181 ALCTGPKQMKIAAFL

-208 PISYPIARFMDLVIG
+208 PISFPIARFMDLVIG
-223 KHSKTRFCNQD
+223 KHSKTRFCNND

-251 TEQISYFTGFLD
+251 SEQINYFTGFLD
-263 IINTKIKELM
+263 IINTKIKEMM
-273 IPLERVYKLDYNHN
+273 IPLDKVYKLDYNFN
-287 INHNDLN
+287 LNHNSLN
-294 EMIKKG
+294 EMIEKG

-310 PNNLIGVLMIKDLIG
+310 PNNLKGVLLLKDLIG

-336 LNINLLNS
+336 LNINLLNA
-344 IFVNEETFYFDLL
+344 IYVNEETFYIDLF

-366 MAFVYKEVKK
+366 MAFVYKEIKK

-387 VINDNEVKEEKLEKK
+387 AINDNEAK
-402 EEKEKIQDKVSLE
+402 EEKEEKEEKIQVKESMKK
-415 EDNKNNDKNKYEE
+415 DNKNKNKDEE
-428 ALMPNINDEENTE
+428 ALMPSINDEENNE
-441 KIEVKEPLIS
+441 KIEVEEPLIN
-451 SISEDENAEKIKIEE
+451 SINDDENVEKIKVEE

-476 KNENK
+476 KEK
-481 ENKENEENKENN
+481 EEKEEKN
-493 KVEEPLIPDDNKVA
+493 KVEENK
-507 NDEKIKVEGALI
+507 NISENNEKIKDEEALI
-519 PDGNDDEINENIN
+519 PDGNDEDINENIK
-532 IDEALAPNNKDNGK
+532 IDEAIIPNNKDESK
-546 KNKNKKVIKDE
+546 KNKNKKKKEIKED
-557 IIDIEDTNKKK
+557 IIDIEGIKNKN
-568 KDDNL
+568 DDDL
-573 ENSERE
+573 DNSEKE
-579 IIGIITLGDLI
+579 IIGIITLEDLI

-601 RDTMRKSMRKMTL
+601 REIIRKPMRKMTL

>member
-1 MMENFRLI
+1 MKNILFILI
-9 LLLSLFFLQTNC
+9 LNLFFFETNC

-32 NSNILIYNGKIFKMI
+32 NSNVLIFNGKVFKMT
-47 EDSYFSLFANDTKTL
+47 EESYFSSFANDTTPSSQ
-62 NEEKEKSKSFFDS
+62 EKEKSKSFFDS
-75 FWFNFIGFTIL
+75 FWFNFIGFTVL

-109 IKLSNGTEQEKI
+109 IKLNNGTEQEKI
-121 YARKIRKIIADH
+121 YAKKIRKIIADH

-181 ALCTGPNQMKIAAFL
+181 ALCTGPKQMKIAAFL

-208 PISYPIARFMDLVIG
+208 PISFPIARFMDLVIG
-223 KHSKTRFCNQD
+223 KHSKTRFCNND

-251 TEQISYFTGFLD
+251 SEQINYFTGFLD
-263 IINTKIKELM
+263 IINTKIKEMM
-273 IPLERVYKLDYNHN
+273 IPLDKVYKLDYNFN
-287 INHNDLN
+287 LNHNSLN
-294 EMIKKG
+294 EMIEKG

-310 PNNLIGVLMIKDLIG
+310 PNNLKGVLLLKDLIG

-336 LNINLLNS
+336 LNINLLNA
-344 IFVNEETFYFDLL
+344 IYVNEETFYIDLF

-366 MAFVYKEVKK
+366 MAFVYKEIKK

-387 VINDNEVKEEKLEKK
+387 AINDNEAKEEKIQVKESMKK
-402 EEKEKIQDKVSLE
+402 
-415 EDNKNNDKNKYEE
+415 DNKNKNKDEE
-428 ALMPNINDEENTE
+428 ALMPSINDEENNE
-441 KIEVKEPLIS
+441 KIEVEEPLIN
-451 SISEDENAEKIKIEE
+451 SINDDENVEKIKVKE

-476 KNENK
+476 KEK
-481 ENKENEENKENN
+481 EEKEEKN
-493 KVEEPLIPDDNKVA
+493 KVEENK
-507 NDEKIKVEGALI
+507 NISENNEKIKDEEALI
-519 PDGNDDEINENIN
+519 PDGNDEDINENIK
-532 IDEALAPNNKDNGK
+532 IDEAIIPNNKDESK
-546 KNKNKKVIKDE
+546 KNKNKKKKEIKED
-557 IIDIEDTNKKK
+557 IIDIEGIKNKN
-568 KDDNL
+568 DDDL
-573 ENSERE
+573 DNSEKE
-579 IIGIITLGDLI
+579 IIGIITLEDLI

-601 RDTMRKSMRKMTL
+601 REIIRKPMRKMTL

>member
-1 MMENFRLI
+1 MLKNILFILI
-9 LLLSLFFLQTNC
+9 LNLFFFETNC

-32 NSNILIYNGKIFKMI
+32 NSNVLIFNGKVFKMT
-47 EDSYFSLFANDTKTL
+47 EESYFSSFANDTTPSSQ
-62 NEEKEKSKSFFDS
+62 EKEKSKSFFDS
-75 FWFNFIGFTIL
+75 FWFNFIGFTVL

-109 IKLSNGTEQEKI
+109 IKLNNGTEQEKI
-121 YARKIRKIIADH
+121 YAKKIRKIIADH

-181 ALCTGPNQMKIAAFL
+181 ALCTGPKQMKIAAFL

-208 PISYPIARFMDLVIG
+208 PISFPIARFMDLVIG
-223 KHSKTRFCNQD
+223 KHSKTRFCNND

-251 TEQISYFTGFLD
+251 SEQINYFTGFLD
-263 IINTKIKELM
+263 IINTKIKEMM
-273 IPLERVYKLDYNHN
+273 IPLDKVYKLDYNFN
-287 INHNDLN
+287 LNHNSLN
-294 EMIKKG
+294 EMIEKG

-310 PNNLIGVLMIKDLIG
+310 PNNLKGVLLLKDLIG

-336 LNINLLNS
+336 LNINLLNA
-344 IFVNEETFYFDLL
+344 IYVNEETFYIDLF

-366 MAFVYKEVKK
+366 MAFVYKEIKK

-387 VINDNEVKEEKLEKK
+387 AINDNEAK
-402 EEKEKIQDKVSLE
+402 EEKEEKIQVKESMKK
-415 EDNKNNDKNKYEE
+415 DNKNKNKDEE
-428 ALMPNINDEENTE
+428 ALMPSINDEENNE
-441 KIEVKEPLIS
+441 KIEVEEPLIN
-451 SISEDENAEKIKIEE
+451 SINDDENVEKIKVKE

-476 KNENK
+476 KEK
-481 ENKENEENKENN
+481 EEKEEKN
-493 KVEEPLIPDDNKVA
+493 KVEENK
-507 NDEKIKVEGALI
+507 NISENNEKIKDEEALI
-519 PDGNDDEINENIN
+519 PDGNDEDINENIK
-532 IDEALAPNNKDNGK
+532 IDEAIIPNNKDESK
-546 KNKNKKVIKDE
+546 KNKNKKKKEIKED
-557 IIDIEDTNKKK
+557 IIDIEGIKNKN
-568 KDDNL
+568 DDDL
-573 ENSERE
+573 DNSEKE
-579 IIGIITLGDLI
+579 IIGIITLEDLI

-601 RDTMRKSMRKMTL
+601 REIIRKPMRKMTL

>member
-1 MMENFRLI
+1 MLKNILFILI
-9 LLLSLFFLQTNC
+9 LNLFFFQTNC

-32 NSNILIYNGKIFKMI
+32 NSNVLIFNGKVFKMT
-47 EDSYFSLFANDTKTL
+47 EESYFSSFANDTTPSSQ
-62 NEEKEKSKSFFDS
+62 EKEKSKSFFDS
-75 FWFNFIGFTIL
+75 FWFNFIGFTVL

-109 IKLSNGTEQEKI
+109 IKLNNGTEQEKI
-121 YARKIRKIIADH
+121 YAKKIRKIIADH

-181 ALCTGPNQMKIAAFL
+181 ALCTGPKQMKIAAFL

-208 PISYPIARFMDLVIG
+208 PISFPIARFMDLVIG
-223 KHSKTRFCNQD
+223 KHSKTRFCNND

-251 TEQISYFTGFLD
+251 SEQINYFTGFLD
-263 IINTKIKELM
+263 IINTKIKEMM
-273 IPLERVYKLDYNHN
+273 IPLDKVYKLDYNFN
-287 INHNDLN
+287 LNHNSLN
-294 EMIKKG
+294 EMIEKG

-310 PNNLIGVLMIKDLIG
+310 PNNLKGVLLLKDLIG

-336 LNINLLNS
+336 LNINLLNA
-344 IFVNEETFYFDLL
+344 IYVNEETFYIDLF

-366 MAFVYKEVKK
+366 MAFVYKEIKK

-387 VINDNEVKEEKLEKK
+387 AINDNEAKEAKEEKIQVKESMKK
-402 EEKEKIQDKVSLE
+402 
-415 EDNKNNDKNKYEE
+415 DNKNKNKDEE
-428 ALMPNINDEENTE
+428 ALMPSINDEENNE
-441 KIEVKEPLIS
+441 KIEVEEPLIN
-451 SISEDENAEKIKIEE
+451 SINDDENVEKIKVKE

-476 KNENK
+476 KEK
-481 ENKENEENKENN
+481 EEKN
-493 KVEEPLIPDDNKVA
+493 KVEENK
-507 NDEKIKVEGALI
+507 NISENNEKIKDEEALI
-519 PDGNDDEINENIN
+519 PDGNDEDINENIK
-532 IDEALAPNNKDNGK
+532 IDEAIIPNNKDESK
-546 KNKNKKVIKDE
+546 KNKNKKKKEIKED
-557 IIDIEDTNKKK
+557 IIDIEGIKNKN
-568 KDDNL
+568 DDDL
-573 ENSERE
+573 DNSEKE
-579 IIGIITLGDLI
+579 IIGIITLEDLI

-601 RDTMRKSMRKMTL
+601 REIIRKPMRKMTL

>member
-1 MMENFRLI
+1 MKNILFILI
-9 LLLSLFFLQTNC
+9 LNLFFFETNC

-32 NSNILIYNGKIFKMI
+32 NSNVLIFNGKVFKMT
-47 EDSYFSLFANDTKTL
+47 EESYFSSFANDTTPSSQ
-62 NEEKEKSKSFFDS
+62 EKEKSKSFFDS
-75 FWFNFIGFTIL
+75 FWFNFIGFTVL

-109 IKLSNGTEQEKI
+109 IKLNNGTEQEKI
-121 YARKIRKIIADH
+121 YAKKIRKIIADH

-181 ALCTGPNQMKIAAFL
+181 ALCTGPKQMKIAAFL

-208 PISYPIARFMDLVIG
+208 PISFPIARFMDLVIG
-223 KHSKTRFCNQD
+223 KHSKTRFCNND

-251 TEQISYFTGFLD
+251 SEQINYFTGFLD
-263 IINTKIKELM
+263 IINTKIKEMM
-273 IPLERVYKLDYNHN
+273 IPLDKVYKLDYNF
-287 INHNDLN
+287 ILNHNSLN
-294 EMIKKG
+294 EMIEKG

-310 PNNLIGVLMIKDLIG
+310 PNNLKGVLLLKDLIG

-336 LNINLLNS
+336 LNINLLNA
-344 IFVNEETFYFDLL
+344 IYVNEETFYIDLF

-366 MAFVYKEVKK
+366 MAFVYKEIKKEEK

-387 VINDNEVKEEKLEKK
+387 AINDNEAK
-402 EEKEKIQDKVSLE
+402 EEKEEKIQVKESMKK
-415 EDNKNNDKNKYEE
+415 DNKNKNKDEE
-428 ALMPNINDEENTE
+428 ALMPSINDEENNE
-441 KIEVKEPLIS
+441 KIEVEEPLIN
-451 SISEDENAEKIKIEE
+451 SINDDENVEKIKVKE

-476 KNENK
+476 KEK
-481 ENKENEENKENN
+481 EEKN
-493 KVEEPLIPDDNKVA
+493 KVEENKKILE
-507 NDEKIKVEGALI
+507 NNEKIKDEEALI
-519 PDGNDDEINENIN
+519 PDGNDEDINENIK
-532 IDEALAPNNKDNGK
+532 IDEAIIPNNKDESK
-546 KNKNKKVIKDE
+546 KNKNKKKKEIKED
-557 IIDIEDTNKKK
+557 IIDIEGIKNKN
-568 KDDNL
+568 DDDL
-573 ENSERE
+573 DNSEKE
-579 IIGIITLGDLI
+579 IIGIITLEDLI

-601 RDTMRKSMRKMTL
+601 REIIRKPMRKMTL

>member
-1 MMENFRLI
+1 MLKNILFILI
-9 LLLSLFFLQTNC
+9 LNLFFFETNC

-32 NSNILIYNGKIFKMI
+32 NSNVLIFNGKVFKMT
-47 EDSYFSLFANDTKTL
+47 EESYFSSFANDTTPSSQ
-62 NEEKEKSKSFFDS
+62 EKEKSKSFFDS
-75 FWFNFIGFTIL
+75 FWFNFIGFTVL

-109 IKLSNGTEQEKI
+109 IKLNNGTEQEKI
-121 YARKIRKIIADH
+121 YAKKIRKIIADH

-181 ALCTGPNQMKIAAFL
+181 ALCTGPKQMKIAAFL

-208 PISYPIARFMDLVIG
+208 PISFPIARFMDLVIG
-223 KHSKTRFCNQD
+223 KHSKTRFCNND

-251 TEQISYFTGFLD
+251 SEQINYFTGFLD
-263 IINTKIKELM
+263 IINTKIKEMM
-273 IPLERVYKLDYNHN
+273 IPLDKVYKLDYNFN
-287 INHNDLN
+287 LNHNSLN
-294 EMIKKG
+294 EMIEKG

-310 PNNLIGVLMIKDLIG
+310 PNNLKGVLLLKDLIG

-336 LNINLLNS
+336 LNINLLNA
-344 IFVNEETFYFDLL
+344 IYVNEETFYIDLF

-366 MAFVYKEVKK
+366 MAFVYKEIKK

-387 VINDNEVKEEKLEKK
+387 AINDNEAKEEKIQVKESMKK
-402 EEKEKIQDKVSLE
+402 
-415 EDNKNNDKNKYEE
+415 DNKNKNKDEE
-428 ALMPNINDEENTE
+428 ALMPSINDEENNE
-441 KIEVKEPLIS
+441 KIEVEEPLIN
-451 SISEDENAEKIKIEE
+451 SINDDENVEKIKVEE

-476 KNENK
+476 KEK
-481 ENKENEENKENN
+481 EEKN
-493 KVEEPLIPDDNKVA
+493 KVEENK
-507 NDEKIKVEGALI
+507 NISENNEKIKDEEALI
-519 PDGNDDEINENIN
+519 PDGNDEDINENIK
-532 IDEALAPNNKDNGK
+532 IDEAIIPNNKDENK
-546 KNKNKKVIKDE
+546 KNKNKKKKEIKED
-557 IIDIEDTNKKK
+557 IIDIEGIKNKN
-568 KDDNL
+568 DDDL
-573 ENSERE
+573 DNSEKE
-579 IIGIITLGDLI
+579 IIGIITLEDLI

-601 RDTMRKSMRKMTL
+601 REIIRKPMRKMTL

>member
-1 MMENFRLI
+1 MKNILFILI
-9 LLLSLFFLQTNC
+9 LNLFFFETNC

-32 NSNILIYNGKIFKMI
+32 NSNVLIFNGKVFKMT
-47 EDSYFSLFANDTKTL
+47 EESYFSSFANDTTPSSQ
-62 NEEKEKSKSFFDS
+62 EKEKSKSFFDS

-109 IKLSNGTEQEKI
+109 IKLNNGTEQEKI
-121 YARKIRKIIADH
+121 YAKKIRKIIADH

-181 ALCTGPNQMKIAAFL
+181 ALCTGPKQMKIAAFL

-208 PISYPIARFMDLVIG
+208 PISFPIARFMDLVIG
-223 KHSKTRFCNQD
+223 KHSKTRFCNND

-251 TEQISYFTGFLD
+251 SEQINYFTGFLD
-263 IINTKIKELM
+263 IINTKIKEMM
-273 IPLERVYKLDYNHN
+273 IPLDKVYKLDYNFN
-287 INHNDLN
+287 LNHNSLN
-294 EMIKKG
+294 EMIEKG

-310 PNNLIGVLMIKDLIG
+310 PNNLKGVLLLKDLIG

-336 LNINLLNS
+336 LNINLLNA
-344 IFVNEETFYFDLL
+344 IYVNEETFYIDLF

-366 MAFVYKEVKK
+366 MAFVYKEIKK

-387 VINDNEVKEEKLEKK
+387 AINDNEAK
-402 EEKEKIQDKVSLE
+402 EEKEEKIQVKESMKK
-415 EDNKNNDKNKYEE
+415 DNKNKNKDEE
-428 ALMPNINDEENTE
+428 ALMPSINDEENNE
-441 KIEVKEPLIS
+441 KIEVEEPLIN
-451 SISEDENAEKIKIEE
+451 SINDDENVEKIKVKE

-476 KNENK
+476 KEK
-481 ENKENEENKENN
+481 EEKEEKN
-493 KVEEPLIPDDNKVA
+493 KVEENK
-507 NDEKIKVEGALI
+507 NISENNEKIKDEEALI
-519 PDGNDDEINENIN
+519 PDGNDEDINENIK
-532 IDEALAPNNKDNGK
+532 IDEAIIPNNKDESK
-546 KNKNKKVIKDE
+546 KNKNKKKKEIKED
-557 IIDIEDTNKKK
+557 IIDIEGIKNKN
-568 KDDNL
+568 DDDL
-573 ENSERE
+573 DNSEKE
-579 IIGIITLGDLI
+579 IIGIITLEDLI

-601 RDTMRKSMRKMTL
+601 REIIRKPMRKMTL

>member
-1 MMENFRLI
+1 MKNILFILI
-9 LLLSLFFLQTNC
+9 LNLFFFETNC

-32 NSNILIYNGKIFKMI
+32 NSNVLIFNGKVFKMT
-47 EDSYFSLFANDTKTL
+47 EESYFSSFANDTTPSSQ
-62 NEEKEKSKSFFDS
+62 EKEKSKSFFDS

-109 IKLSNGTEQEKI
+109 IKLNNGTEQEKI
-121 YARKIRKIIADH
+121 YAKKIRKIIADH

-181 ALCTGPNQMKIAAFL
+181 ALCTGPKQMKIAAFL

-208 PISYPIARFMDLVIG
+208 PISFPIARFMDLVIG
-223 KHSKTRFCNQD
+223 KHSKTRFCNND

-251 TEQISYFTGFLD
+251 SEQINYFTGFLD
-263 IINTKIKELM
+263 IINTKIKEMM
-273 IPLERVYKLDYNHN
+273 IPLDKVYKLDYNFN
-287 INHNDLN
+287 LNHNSLN
-294 EMIKKG
+294 EMIEKG

-310 PNNLIGVLMIKDLIG
+310 PNNLKGVLLLKDLIG

-336 LNINLLNS
+336 LNINLLNA
-344 IFVNEETFYFDLL
+344 IYVNEETFYIDLF

-366 MAFVYKEVKK
+366 MAFVYKEIKK

-387 VINDNEVKEEKLEKK
+387 AINDNEAK
-402 EEKEKIQDKVSLE
+402 EEKEEKEEKIQVKESMKK
-415 EDNKNNDKNKYEE
+415 DNKNKNKDEE
-428 ALMPNINDEENTE
+428 ALMPSINDEENNE
-441 KIEVKEPLIS
+441 KIEV
-451 SISEDENAEKIKIEE
+451 EE
-466 PLIPK
+466 PLINSINDD
-471 ENKEE
+471 ENVE
-476 KNENK
+476 KI
-481 ENKENEENKENN
+481 
-493 KVEEPLIPDDNKVA
+493 KVEEPLIPNENKEEKEKEEKNKVEE
-507 NDEKIKVEGALI
+507 NKKILENNEKIKDEEALI
-519 PDGNDDEINENIN
+519 PDGNDEDINENIK
-532 IDEALAPNNKDNGK
+532 IDEAIIPNNKDESK
-546 KNKNKKVIKDE
+546 KNKNKKKKEIKED
-557 IIDIEDTNKKK
+557 IIDIEGIKNKN
-568 KDDNL
+568 DDDL
-573 ENSERE
+573 DNSEKE
-579 IIGIITLGDLI
+579 IIGIITLEDLI

-601 RDTMRKSMRKMTL
+601 REIIRKPMRKMTL